1 MQFPLY
7 DAMLI
12 GTEQPPFDD
21 DAYIYEIKMDGV
33 RCLAYLY
40 KDHVELINK
49 RHLKL
54 NSKFPELKSLYKQ
67 AKKPCVIDGELHVF
81 QDTNLPSTR
90 TSMQSSISLVS
101 FHFGNICARI
111 SLSKTYPE

>member
-7 DAMLI
+7 DPMLI

-81 QDTNLPSTR
+81 QDGKVIFR
-90 TSMQSSISLVS
+90 
-101 FHFGNICARI
+101 H
-111 SLSKTYPE
+111 SKKNSYK